1 MEIHGYNYEFF
12 TAKVLFLFNIFYI
25 AHTINNKYNT
35 MMEMHNN
42 NNNKCCLCEI
52 RWRNHLQLR
61 DKHRKILT
69 CITYRFI
76 IVVGLLLPV
85 QLFKCRHSNSYNSSC
100 LTFLHSFLVCVFV
113 GLLVVRCEEIF
124 TLLITMEN

>member
-42 NNNKCCLCEI
+42 NKKN
-52 RWRNHLQLR
+52 
-61 DKHRKILT
+61 
-69 CITYRFI
+69 
-76 IVVGLLLPV
+76 VVYA
-85 QLFKCRHSNSYNSSC
+85 K
-100 LTFLHSFLVCVFV
+100 
-113 GLLVVRCEEIF
+113 
-124 TLLITMEN
+124 